1 MEKQEINIDEIV
13 DDWYKDAE
21 ILDTGDEE
29 ND

>member
-13 DDWYKDAE
+13 DEWYKDAE
-21 ILDTGDEE
+21 ILDIGDEE